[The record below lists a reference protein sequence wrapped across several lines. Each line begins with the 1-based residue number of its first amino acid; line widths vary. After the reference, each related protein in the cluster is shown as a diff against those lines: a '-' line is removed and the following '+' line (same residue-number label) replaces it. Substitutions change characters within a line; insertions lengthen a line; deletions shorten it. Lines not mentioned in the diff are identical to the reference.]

1 MASEYAASREDFE
14 LFRRFVRVARLLDA
28 NNFDELCN
36 QGALTP
42 SPSIRTGNTPR
53 NSGGGDDDDATN
65 GNSSSTS
72 SSEYDDSDEE
82 YYEDDDAMQL
92 QGEAELDVSSTPPR
106 ISDQDTQ
113 RPPQP
118 RSQRRQPTTRQS
130 STRAATATAAQR
142 RRQQQEKVKPKR
154 PRPHAAVE
162 KRYRSVV
169 NSKIQ
174 QLNALIPASN
184 TFTPGISN
192 GPGASEGTEGT
203 GSQKMPTKSAVLDRG
218 LHYTDHLIATYERY
232 EAEGNELR
240 SKLQQWLDIS
250 AVDGDA
256 PGE

>member
-1 MASEYAASREDFE
+1 M
-14 LFRRFVRVARLLDA
+14 
-28 NNFDELCN
+28 
-36 QGALTP
+36 TP
-42 SPSIRTGNTPR
+42 SPSIRTGKTPR

-65 GNSSSTS
+65 GDSSSTS

-82 YYEDDDAMQL
+82 YYEDDDELQL
-92 QGEAELDVSSTPPR
+92 QGETELDVNRTPPR
-106 ISDQDTQ
+106 ISDQDIQ
-113 RPPQP
+113 RPTQP

-130 STRAATATAAQR
+130 STRAATATATATQR

-184 TFTPGISN
+184 TFTPGMSN

-250 AVDGDA
+250 AVDGDT